1 MTEEEQVINKLIIS
15 NLKGPIKELQ
25 QLEKQKLVLEK
36 ENIDYIIN
44 KKIKNKLKIEK
55 SLDNLLDLTY
65 WYGVEMNET
74 FYKLLNYLKTIDINL
89 SKDYEKYYLEII
101 EEE

>member
-1 MTEEEQVINKLIIS
+1 MIEKRQVINKLVS
-15 NLKGPIKELQ
+15 NLKDPIQELQ
-25 QLEKQKLVLEK
+25 QLQKQKLVLEK

-44 KKIKNKLKIEK
+44 KKLKNKLEIEK
-55 SLDNLLDLTY
+55 SLDNLLGLTY
-65 WYGVEMNET
+65 WYGLEMNET

-101 EEE
+101 EEK

>member
-1 MTEEEQVINKLIIS
+1 MTEEEQVINKLIS

-44 KKIKNKLKIEK
+44 KKIKNKYSNSTFENIKYIDSYGNE
-55 SLDNLLDLTY
+55 Y
-65 WYGVEMNET
+65 WYVCE
-74 FYKLLNYLKTIDINL
+74 L
-89 SKDYEKYYLEII
+89 
-101 EEE
+101 

>member
-1 MTEEEQVINKLIIS
+1 MTEEEQVINKLIS